1 MKSNK
6 KKITIY
12 YDYQGIEKWA
22 NGEWKAKK
30 RLTKEYVEFIKDK
43 KRLLSIKFV
52 KVPAH
57 SGIKL
62 NEEVDALAKSSLLIK
77 GHKTYEDGSIY
88 FVGYKTEDWEAII
101 EFINQ
106 ENEGLVDDEN
116 VDKISYRLE
125 DLGTRKKL
133 FVHMQITRLQL
144 IVIGD

>member
-1 MKSNK
+1 M
-6 KKITIY
+6 
-12 YDYQGIEKWA
+12 
-22 NGEWKAKK
+22 
-30 RLTKEYVEFIKDK
+30 
-43 KRLLSIKFV
+43 
-52 KVPAH
+52 
-57 SGIKL
+57 

-125 DLGTRKKL
+125 DLGTRKK
-133 FVHMQITRLQL
+133 
-144 IVIGD
+144 IVCT